1 MQYISRY
8 KCKTLSGCTSVH
20 SCKLDDLTYYIC
32 IAVKPMY
39 LDFVDI
45 LYIGISNDSIDNENI
60 LNEMMALIM
69 SNNIYFT
76 VY

>member
-1 MQYISRY
+1 
-8 KCKTLSGCTSVH
+8 
-20 SCKLDDLTYYIC
+20 
-32 IAVKPMY
+32 MY